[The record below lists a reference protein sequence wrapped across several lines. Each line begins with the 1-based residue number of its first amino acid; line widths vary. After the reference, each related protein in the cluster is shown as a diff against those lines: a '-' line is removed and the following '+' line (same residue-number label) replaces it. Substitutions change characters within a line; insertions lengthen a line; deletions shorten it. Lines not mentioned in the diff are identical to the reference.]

1 MINCTTCKNY
11 NPVNSETLLIKPTYN
26 IGDEFWRM
34 LGNKPRLLVIYKI
47 RAEVTAENI
56 KIYYSFQP
64 KDAEYV
70 GTLCLYDT
78 EESTIKNN
86 YFKTKQELI
95 ESL

>member
-1 MINCTTCKNY
+1 MINCTNCKNY
-11 NPVNSETLLIKPTYN
+11 NPIDSETHLIKPAYS

-34 LGNKPRLLVIYKI
+34 LGDKPRLLVIYKI

-64 KDAEYV
+64 KDAEHI
-70 GTLCLYDT
+70 GALCLYDT
-78 EESTIKNN
+78 EESTIKTN

-95 ESL
+95 ASL

>member
-1 MINCTTCKNY
+1 
-11 NPVNSETLLIKPTYN
+11 
-26 IGDEFWRM
+26 M

-56 KIYYSFQP
+56 EIYYNFKL
-64 KDAEYV
+64 KDTGV
-70 GTLCLYDT
+70 SCFYDT
-78 EESTIKNN
+78 KESIIKNK